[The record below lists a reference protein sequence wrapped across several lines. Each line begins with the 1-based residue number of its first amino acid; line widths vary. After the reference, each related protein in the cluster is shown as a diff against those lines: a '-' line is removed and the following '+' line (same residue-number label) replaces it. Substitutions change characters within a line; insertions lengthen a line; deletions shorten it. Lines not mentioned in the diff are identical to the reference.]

1 MKRAA
6 PVTTLFLDVGGVL
19 LTNGWDH
26 HARRRAAR
34 HFKLAWAEMEE
45 RHSLVFETHE
55 EGRMTFQEYLGWVV
69 FYQKRPFTRS
79 QFRDFIFAQS
89 KPYPGVIELI
99 ANLKARYGLK
109 IVVVSNESREVN
121 AYRIR
126 AFKLDRLVDTFLSSS
141 LRSSAQ
147 ARCRYLSAGIGSRP
161 GATGA
166 DHLHRQHADVRP
178 GRGRAGHSQ
187 HSSCGFEIHP
197 RKASFIWISRRDE
210 VSSPEPLAY

>member
-6 PVTTLFLDVGGVL
+6 PVTTLFIDVGEVL

-26 HARRRAAR
+26 LARRRAAK
-34 HFKLAWAEMEE
+34 HFKLAWVDMEE

-55 EGRMTFQEYLGWVV
+55 EGRMTFQEYLGWVI

-79 QFRDFIFAQS
+79 EFRDFIFAQAKS
-89 KPYPGVIELI
+89 YPGVIELV

-126 AFKLDRLVDTFLSSS
+126 AFKLDRLVDTFISSCFVHMRKPDVDIFRLALDLAQTPPAQVVYIDNTPMFVQIAEGLGIRSILHVDLKSTRARLSSF
-141 LRSSAQ
+141 
-147 ARCRYLSAGIGSRP
+147 G
-161 GATGA
+161 
-166 DHLHRQHADVRP
+166 LHA
-178 GRGRAGHSQ
+178 
-187 HSSCGFEIHP
+187 
-197 RKASFIWISRRDE
+197 DE
-210 VSSPEPLAY
+210 VSNRTSHH